1 MMMKNKESLIKKIGI
16 TFIIIIGI
24 IIGCVIGTT
33 GRVTY
38 SASEFDKQYEEKIK
52 FLEDKSQ
59 EVNEIKDKIT
69 NTEKSIQDLESY
81 LK

>member
-1 MMMKNKESLIKKIGI
+1 MRNKESLIKKLGI
-16 TFIIIIGI
+16 IFIIIIGI
-24 IIGCVIGTT
+24 IIGGVISTT

-52 FLEDKSQ
+52 LLEDKSQ
-59 EVNEIKDKIT
+59 EVNKIKDKIT
-69 NTEKSIQDLESY
+69 NIEKSIQDLESY